1 MRSSIR
7 ALLLKNVLGHTA
19 GLTTPYYLCHP
30 FLNRLH
36 TLRSSDFFD
45 RCFSPSTDDGPKLSS
60 APSPLHM
67 LLKNRIS
74 RIFPSH
80 LHCPLLVFIQGK
92 KKKRGKTAH
101 RTTKLT
107 ATSHTK
113 YTMQTDRPTA
123 GWSLQGRHK
132 ISIFFPLTPSRG
144 QATVMHRTPKT
155 PLLTEPFFNLEK
167 RLRFPASF
175 CCA

>member
-92 KKKRGKTAH
+92 KKKKRKNSTQDNETDCDKSHQIHYANRSTYCWLVLA
-101 RTTKLT
+101 RTTQNQHLF
-107 ATSHTK
+107 SPHPIS
-113 YTMQTDRPTA
+113 RA
-123 GWSLQGRHK
+123 GHSYAQN
-132 ISIFFPLTPSRG
+132 T
-144 QATVMHRTPKT
+144 
-155 PLLTEPFFNLEK
+155 
-167 RLRFPASF
+167 
-175 CCA
+175 